1 MRFSQWIGILA
12 CLTLIVSGFTN
23 WAWYPDLHKYFT
35 GFFTYE
41 NRYGKPGKVFIYLT
55 SVAII
60 FFLIPKIWAKRWNVL
75 VGTIIVAFAI
85 RSFIVFSSCYRATC
99 PVKQP
104 GIWVMLF
111 SAFVVLLCAL
121 LPDIKLKEET
131 TTRKSN
137 E

>member
-12 CLTLIVSGFTN
+12 CLTLIGSGFTN
-23 WAWYPDLHKYFT
+23 WTWYPDLHKYFT
-35 GFFTYE
+35 GFYSYE
-41 NRYGKPGKVFIYLT
+41 NVYGRPGKIFIYFA

-75 VGTIIVAFAI
+75 ICSIIVAFAI
-85 RSFIVFSSCYRATC
+85 KTFILYSSCYRATC
-99 PVKQP
+99 PEKQP

-111 SAFVVLLCAL
+111 SAFVLMLCAL
-121 LPDIKLKEET
+121 LPDMKLKENSAP
-131 TTRKSN
+131 RKLN